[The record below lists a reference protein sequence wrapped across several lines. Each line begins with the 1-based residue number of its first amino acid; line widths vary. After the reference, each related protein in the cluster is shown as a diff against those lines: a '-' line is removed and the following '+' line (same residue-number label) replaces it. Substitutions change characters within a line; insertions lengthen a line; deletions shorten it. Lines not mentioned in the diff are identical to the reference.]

1 MKQFLERHAALVVA
15 TLAALVVLSLAF
27 NGYLLWRSLRTD
39 DRVEEVAGGAA
50 LVVSQAAGLFE
61 ALDEI
66 GPLADQALGDV
77 TSELEAFR
85 TSTLEFE
92 VAVDQEIPVRTS
104 FPFSRTIDLP
114 IRTTLPVSEEFE
126 TRIEVA
132 GPFGVD
138 IPLTVTVPI
147 DIEVP
152 VNIDLEIPID
162 ETIEIDTTFPLRL
175 DVPVSVAIEGSGLD
189 RLAEQLQQGLEQVSG
204 VLAGLGGS

>member
-1 MKQFLERHAALVVA
+1 MQQFLERHVALVVA
-15 TLAALVVLSLAF
+15 ALAALVALSLAF
-27 NGYLLWRSLRTD
+27 NGYLLARSLRTD

-50 LVVSQAAGLFE
+50 LVVSQAAGLF
-61 ALDEI
+61 AAFDEI
-66 GPLADQALGDV
+66 GPLADQALADV
-77 TSELEAFR
+77 TAELEAFR

-92 VAVDQEIPVRTS
+92 VSVDEEIPVRTS
-104 FPFSRTIDLP
+104 FPFTRTVDLP

-152 VNIDLEIPID
+152 VNLDLQIPID
-162 ETIEIDTTFPLRL
+162 ETIEIDTTFPLQL
-175 DVPVSVAIEGSGLD
+175 DVPVAIDIEGSGLD
-189 RLAEQLQQGLEQVSG
+189 RLAEQLQQGLEQVSA
-204 VLAGLGGS
+204 VLTGLGEG

>member
-1 MKQFLERHAALVVA
+1 MKQFLERHVAAVVA
-15 TLAALVVLSLAF
+15 GLGLLVALSLIG
-27 NGYLLWRSLRTD
+27 NGYLLWRSVQTD

-50 LVVSQAAGLFE
+50 LIVSQASGLFA
-61 ALDEI
+61 ALDEL
-66 GPLADQALGDV
+66 GPLAGQALDEV
-77 TSELEAFR
+77 TAELETFR

-104 FPFSRTIDLP
+104 FPFQRTIDLP

-152 VNIDLEIPID
+152 VNLDLEIPID
-162 ETIEIDTTFPLRL
+162 ETIDIDTTFSLRL
-175 DVPVSVAIEGSGLD
+175 DVPVSVAIEGTGLD
-189 RLAEQLQQGLEQVSG
+189 RLAERLLQGLQQVQE
-204 VLAGLGGS
+204 VLAGLG